1 MSYLI
6 CAHVLHRIDIDEFKI
21 VTRYERIDPLQGGL
35 EVPGFVK
42 GLLGK
47 SIIDRRCV
55 RACLP
60 IEGQT
65 T

>member
-1 MSYLI
+1 MSCLV
-6 CAHVLHRIDIDEFKI
+6 CAHVLHRVDIDEFEI
-21 VTRYERIDPLQGGL
+21 VTGYERIDPLQGGL
-35 EVPGFVK
+35 EVPGFVE

-47 SIIDRRCV
+47 STIDRRCV

-60 IEGQT
+60 IEEQT